1 MTSGLPDP
9 KKAIMAINETMFTHA
24 ITRLPGENFADG
36 ITTYTLGQPN
46 YPLIQKQHQAYR
58 QALHELGLEV
68 IVLPA
73 EPAYPDAYFVEDP
86 AIVTPKIAIIT
97 LPGAPS
103 RQGEEITLEP
113 VLTQFRPVVHIQPP
127 GTVEGG
133 DILMVGNH
141 FYIGLSDRTNLEGA
155 AQLAA
160 FLANAGHTSE
170 NVQVAYGL
178 HLKSSINYIGKDT
191 LLMTKSLADHPAFA
205 SYNKIQLD
213 PDEEVAANTLWI
225 NNTLLTPKGFP
236 KTYSKLTKLG
246 LMIIELDVSEVQ
258 KMDGGLTCM
267 SLRL

>member
-1 MTSGLPDP
+1 MTF
-9 KKAIMAINETMFTHA
+9 NESMFTHA

-36 ITTYTLGQPN
+36 ITTSTLGQPS

-58 QALHELGLEV
+58 QALHQLGLEV
-68 IVLPA
+68 ILLPA

-97 LPGAPS
+97 HPGAHS
-103 RQGEEITLEP
+103 RQGEEISLDH
-113 VLTQFRPVVHIQPP
+113 VLKQFRPVIHIEPP

-141 FYIGLSDRTNLEGA
+141 FFIGLSDRTNLEGA

-160 FLANAGHTSE
+160 LLANAGHTSE
-170 NVQVAYGL
+170 NIQVASGL
-178 HLKSSINYIGKDT
+178 HLKSSINYIGRDT
-191 LLMTKSLADHPAFA
+191 LLVTKSLADHPAFA
-205 SYNKIQLD
+205 SYKKILLD

-225 NNTLLTPKGFP
+225 NGTLLTPRGFP
-236 KTYSKLTKLG
+236 KTYSKLSKLG
-246 LMIIELDVSEVQ
+246 LRIIELDISEVQ